1 MTHIFNERTKIDGE
15 VDLGAEIS
23 RDKLSVVDIRALALF
38 EQMLITLKKIE
49 YHLSIASDTNLNDE
63 DVGG

>member
-63 DVGG
+63 DV

>member
-49 YHLSIASDTNLNDE
+49 YHLYLATDAELKDQ
-63 DVGG
+63 DV